1 MENNFTNRFSIAHP
15 EQGMKD
21 FPNHYYLVL
30 KNTPQSILDEI
41 EDIYF
46 GKMFYYTYR
55 RQRKFVG
62 NAMGQEATDEHIINL
77 LRIQE
82 ELGVEVSLTMNQTIW
97 PNEMILEETLQDEF
111 VEWVGK
117 YYDRG
122 LRSCTISS
130 KHLMRT
136 KKLQHRCPNMKWKNT
151 VNHIISDG
159 QQVAD
164 TIGIGYD
171 TILLDR
177 SLNRNIKELKRIN
190 KLIQRQTRP
199 IKTSLL
205 VSEGCLY
212 SCPFKLE
219 HDMASTVIGGNY
231 WGGDNAL
238 SSLSCNNW
246 KSDVMD
252 KLPRNGIDMVTTDK
266 EMLDQYLDKKM
277 GGVDI
282 LKTSGRFDGPL
293 YNKYTEDEIKNKNI
307 RLMRQ
312 LGTTAVQTGQQDDL
326 LTASSFSDV
335 YELNA
340 VPFDQWLICIPV
352 VEESNLT
359 KDSYQKYYDKNLQDE
374 LWLSEKGKR
383 LNRILLNCKSQ
394 CYDCHECE
402 RTFGIPD
409 YDSSINE
416 IDAEERFARVS

>member
-1 MENNFTNRFSIAHP
+1 MDFTKRFSIAHP
-15 EQGMKD
+15 EKD
-21 FPNHYYLVL
+21 MENCPNHYYLIF
-30 KNTPQSILDEI
+30 KNTPKSILDEI

-46 GKMFYYTYR
+46 GKNFYYTYR
-55 RQRKFVG
+55 RQRKFLG
-62 NAMGQEATDEHIINL
+62 NAMGQEATDEHIDNL

-82 ELGVEVSLTMNQTIW
+82 EFGVEVSLTINQTVW
-97 PNEMILEETLQDEF
+97 PDELILDQALQDEF
-111 VEWVGK
+111 VEWIGG
-117 YYDRG
+117 YYDKG

-136 KKLQHRCPNMKWKNT
+136 MKLQNRCPKMKWKNT

-164 TIGIGYD
+164 TIGIGYN

-177 SLNRNIKELKRIN
+177 SLNRNIKELRRIN
-190 KLIQRQTRP
+190 KLVQRQPRP

-212 SCPFKLE
+212 RCPFKLE
-219 HDMASTVIGGNY
+219 HDMASTVIGANY

-246 KSDVMD
+246 KSDEMD

-266 EMLDQYLDKKM
+266 EMLDQYLDKKV

-282 LKTSGRFDGPL
+282 LKTSGRFDGRF
-293 YNKYTEDEIKNKNI
+293 YNKYSEDDIKNKNI
-307 RLMRQ
+307 KLMRQ
-312 LGTTAVQTGQQDDL
+312 LRVQKKFYTDPPPL
-326 LTASSFSDV
+326 VASSFGDV

-340 VPFDQWLICIPV
+340 VPFDQWLLLYPT
-352 VEESNLT
+352 EDEANLT
-359 KDSYQKYYDKNLQDE
+359 KDSYQKYYDEYLQDE

>member
-1 MENNFTNRFSIAHP
+1 MNFTKRFSIAHP
-15 EQGMKD
+15 EKDMKE
-21 FPNHYYLVL
+21 FPNHYYLIL
-30 KNTPQSILDEI
+30 KNTPQSILNEI

-46 GKMFYYTYR
+46 GKTYYYTYR

-62 NAMGQEATDEHIINL
+62 NAMGQEATDEHLDNL
-77 LRIQE
+77 LRIQD

-97 PNEMILEETLQDEF
+97 PNEMILDQALQDEF
-111 VEWVGK
+111 VEWIGK

-136 KKLQHRCPNMKWKNT
+136 KKLQHRCPKMKWKNT
-151 VNHIISDG
+151 VNHIIADG

-177 SLNRNIKELKRIN
+177 SLNRNIKELRRIN

-199 IKTSLL
+199 IRTSLL

-219 HDMASTVIGGNY
+219 HDMAGTSIGSNY

-246 KSDVMD
+246 KSPEMD

-266 EMLDQYLDKKM
+266 EMLDQYLDKKV

-282 LKTSGRFDGPL
+282 LKTSGRFDGHM
-293 YNKYTEDEIKNKNI
+293 YNRYTEDEIKNKNV

-312 LGTTAVQTGQQDDL
+312 FGP
-326 LTASSFSDV
+326 LTASSFSSV
-335 YELNA
+335 YETNA
-340 VPFDQWLICIPV
+340 IPFDQWLIVVPV
-352 VEESNLT
+352 TEEANLT
-359 KDSYQKYYDKNLQDE
+359 EDSYQKFHDEYLQDE
-374 LWLSEKGKR
+374 IWLSEKGKR

-402 RTFGIPD
+402 RTFGVPD
-409 YDSSINE
+409 YDSSVNE
-416 IDAEERFARVS
+416 IDAEERFARVN

>member
-1 MENNFTNRFSIAHP
+1 MDFTKRFSIAHP
-15 EQGMKD
+15 EKD
-21 FPNHYYLVL
+21 MENCPNHYYLIF
-30 KNTPQSILDEI
+30 KNTPKSILEEI

-46 GKMFYYTYR
+46 GKNFYYTYR
-55 RQRKFVG
+55 RQRKFLG
-62 NAMGQEATDEHIINL
+62 NAMGQEATDEHIDNL

-82 ELGVEVSLTMNQTIW
+82 EFGVEVSLTINQTVW
-97 PNEMILEETLQDEF
+97 PDELILDQALQDEF
-111 VEWVGK
+111 VEWIGG
-117 YYDRG
+117 YYDKG

-136 KKLQHRCPNMKWKNT
+136 MKLQNRCPKMKWKNT

-164 TIGIGYD
+164 TIGIGYN

-177 SLNRNIKELKRIN
+177 SLNRNIKELRRIN
-190 KLIQRQTRP
+190 KLVQRQPRP

-212 SCPFKLE
+212 RCPFKLE
-219 HDMASTVIGGNY
+219 HDMASTVIGANY

-246 KSDVMD
+246 KSDEMD

-266 EMLDQYLDKKM
+266 EMLDQYLDKKV

-282 LKTSGRFDGPL
+282 LKTSGRFDGRL
-293 YNKYTEDEIKNKNI
+293 YNTYSEEDIKNQNVK
-307 RLMRQ
+307 LMRQ
-312 LGTTAVQTGQQDDL
+312 FGT
-326 LTASSFSDV
+326 LTSSSFSDV
-335 YELNA
+335 YETNA
-340 VPFDQWLICIPV
+340 VPFDQWLVLVPTS
-352 VEESNLT
+352 EEANLT
-359 KDSYQKYYDKNLQDE
+359 VDRYQKFHDMHLQDE
-374 LWLSEKGKR
+374 IWLSEKGKR

-402 RTFGIPD
+402 RTFGVPD

-416 IDAEERFARVS
+416 IDAEERFNRVT

>member
-1 MENNFTNRFSIAHP
+1 MNFKKRFSIAHP
-15 EQGMKD
+15 EKD
-21 FPNHYYLVL
+21 MENCPNHYYLIL

-46 GKMFYYTYR
+46 GKNFYYTYR
-55 RQRKFVG
+55 RQRKLLG
-62 NAMGQEATDEHIINL
+62 NAMGQEASDEHIDNL

-82 ELGVEVSLTMNQTIW
+82 ELGVEVSLTVNQTVW
-97 PNEMILEETLQDEF
+97 PDELILDQTLQDEF
-111 VEWVGK
+111 VEWVGG
-117 YYDRG
+117 YYDKG

-136 KKLQHRCPNMKWKNT
+136 MKLQNRCPKMKWKNT

-164 TIGIGYD
+164 TIGIGYN

-177 SLNRNIKELKRIN
+177 SLNRNIKELRRIN
-190 KLIQRQTRP
+190 KLVQRQSRP

-212 SCPFKLE
+212 RCPFKLE
-219 HDMASTVIGGNY
+219 HDMASTIIGANY

-246 KSDVMD
+246 KSDEMD
-252 KLPRNGIDMVTTDK
+252 RLPRNGIDMVTTDK
-266 EMLDQYLDKKM
+266 EMLDQYLDKKV

-282 LKTSGRFDGPL
+282 LKTSGRFDGSL
-293 YNKYTEDEIKNKNI
+293 YNRYSEDEIKNQNVK
-307 RLMRQ
+307 LMRRFDS
-312 LGTTAVQTGQQDDL
+312 LI
-326 LTASSFSDV
+326 ASSFSDV
-335 YELNA
+335 YETNA
-340 VPFDQWLICIPV
+340 IPFDQWLILTPTT
-352 VEESNLT
+352 EDANLT
-359 KDSYQKYYDKNLQDE
+359 KDSYQKYHDEHLQDDI
-374 LWLSEKGKR
+374 WLSEKGKR
-383 LNRILLNCKSQ
+383 LNRILLNCRSQ

-402 RTFGIPD
+402 RTFDVPD

-416 IDAEERFARVS
+416 IDAEERFARVN

>member
-1 MENNFTNRFSIAHP
+1 MEFTKRFSIAHP
-15 EQGMKD
+15 EKD
-21 FPNHYYLVL
+21 MENFPNHYYLVL

-62 NAMGQEATDEHIINL
+62 NAMGQEATDEHITNL
-77 LRIQE
+77 LRIQD

-97 PNEMILEETLQDEF
+97 PNEMILDQALQDEF

-159 QQVAD
+159 QQVSD

-219 HDMASTVIGGNY
+219 HDMASTTIGANY

-238 SSLSCNNW
+238 SALSCNNW
-246 KSDVMD
+246 KSDEMD
-252 KLPRNGIDMVTTDK
+252 RLPRNGIDMVTTDK
-266 EMLDQYLDKKM
+266 EMLDQYLDKKV

-282 LKTSGRFDGPL
+282 LKTSGIFDGRL
-293 YNKYTEDEIKNKNI
+293 YNVYSEDEIKNKNV
-307 RLMRQ
+307 RLMRRFDT
-312 LGTTAVQTGQQDDL
+312 LI
-326 LTASSFSDV
+326 ASSFSDV
-335 YELNA
+335 YETNA
-340 VPFDQWLICIPV
+340 IPFDQWLILTPTTEDV
-352 VEESNLT
+352 NLT
-359 KDSYQKYYDKNLQDE
+359 KDSYQKYHDEHLQDE
-374 LWLSEKGKR
+374 IWLSKKGKR

-416 IDAEERFARVS
+416 IDAETRFKRVN

>member
-1 MENNFTNRFSIAHP
+1 MDFTKRFSIAHP
-15 EQGMKD
+15 EKD
-21 FPNHYYLVL
+21 MENCPNHYYLIF
-30 KNTPQSILDEI
+30 KNTPKSILDEI

-46 GKMFYYTYR
+46 GKNFYYTYR
-55 RQRKFVG
+55 RQRKFLG
-62 NAMGQEATDEHIINL
+62 NAMGQEATDEHIDNL

-82 ELGVEVSLTMNQTIW
+82 EFGVEVSLTINQTVW
-97 PNEMILEETLQDEF
+97 PDELILDQALQDEF
-111 VEWVGK
+111 VEWVGG
-117 YYDRG
+117 YYDKG

-136 KKLQHRCPNMKWKNT
+136 RKLQHRCPNMKWKNT

-177 SLNRNIKELKRIN
+177 SLNRNIKELRRIN
-190 KLIQRQTRP
+190 KLVQRQPRP

-212 SCPFKLE
+212 RCPFKLE
-219 HDMASTVIGGNY
+219 HDMASTVIGANY

-246 KSDVMD
+246 KSDEMD

-282 LKTSGRFDGPL
+282 LKTSGRFDGRL
-293 YNKYTEDEIKNKNI
+293 YNTYSEEDIKNQNVK
-307 RLMRQ
+307 LMRQ
-312 LGTTAVQTGQQDDL
+312 FGP
-326 LTASSFSDV
+326 LTASSFSSV
-335 YELNA
+335 YETNA
-340 VPFDQWLICIPV
+340 IPFDQWLVLVPTR
-352 VEESNLT
+352 EEANLT
-359 KDSYQKYYDKNLQDE
+359 VDRYQKYHDMHLRDE
-374 LWLSEKGKR
+374 IWLSEKGKR
-383 LNRILLNCKSQ
+383 LNRILLNCRSQ

-402 RTFGIPD
+402 RTFGVPD

-416 IDAEERFARVS
+416 IDAEERFNRVT

>member
-1 MENNFTNRFSIAHP
+1 MDFTKRFSIAHP
-15 EQGMKD
+15 EKD
-21 FPNHYYLVL
+21 MENCPNHYYLIF
-30 KNTPQSILDEI
+30 KNTPKSILDEI

-46 GKMFYYTYR
+46 GKNFYYTYR
-55 RQRKFVG
+55 RQRKFLG
-62 NAMGQEATDEHIINL
+62 NAMGQEATDEHIDNL

-82 ELGVEVSLTMNQTIW
+82 EFGVEVSLTINQTVW
-97 PNEMILEETLQDEF
+97 PDELILDQALQDEF
-111 VEWVGK
+111 VEWIGG
-117 YYDRG
+117 YYDKG

-136 KKLQHRCPNMKWKNT
+136 MKLQNRCPKMKWKNT

-164 TIGIGYD
+164 TIGIGYN

-177 SLNRNIKELKRIN
+177 SLNRNIKELRRIN
-190 KLIQRQTRP
+190 KLVQRQPRP

-212 SCPFKLE
+212 RCPFKLE
-219 HDMASTVIGGNY
+219 HDMASTVIGANY

-246 KSDVMD
+246 KSDEMD

-266 EMLDQYLDKKM
+266 EMLDQYLDKKV

-282 LKTSGRFDGPL
+282 LKTSGRFDGRL
-293 YNKYTEDEIKNKNI
+293 YNTYSEEDIKNQNVK
-307 RLMRQ
+307 LMRQ
-312 LGTTAVQTGQQDDL
+312 FGT
-326 LTASSFSDV
+326 LTSSSFSDV
-335 YELNA
+335 YETNA
-340 VPFDQWLICIPV
+340 VPFDQWLVLVPTR
-352 VEESNLT
+352 EEANLT
-359 KDSYQKYYDKNLQDE
+359 VDRYQKFHDIHLQDE
-374 LWLSEKGKR
+374 IWLSEKGKR

-402 RTFGIPD
+402 RTFGVPD

-416 IDAEERFARVS
+416 IDAEERFARVN

>member
-1 MENNFTNRFSIAHP
+1 MNFKNKFSIAHP
-15 EQGMKD
+15 EKDMKD
-21 FPNHYYLVL
+21 FPNHYYLIL

-46 GKMFYYTYR
+46 GKNFYYTYR

-62 NAMGQEATDEHIINL
+62 NAMGQEATDEHITNL

-82 ELGVEVSLTMNQTIW
+82 ELGVEVSLTVNQTIW
-97 PNEMILEETLQDEF
+97 PDELILDQILQDEF
-111 VEWVGK
+111 VEWVGG

-136 KKLQHRCPNMKWKNT
+136 LKLQHRCPEMKWKNT
-151 VNHIISDG
+151 VNHIIADG

-177 SLNRNIKELKRIN
+177 SLNRNIKELRRIN
-190 KLIQRQTRP
+190 KLVQRQPRS

-212 SCPFKLE
+212 RCPFKLE

-231 WGGDNAL
+231 WGGE
-238 SSLSCNNW
+238 
-246 KSDVMD
+246 MD
-252 KLPRNGIDMVTTDK
+252 RLPRNGIDMVTTDK
-266 EMLDQYLDKKM
+266 EMLDQYLDKKV

-282 LKTSGRFDGPL
+282 LKTSGRFDGKL
-293 YNKYTEDEIKNKNI
+293 YNVYSEDDI
-307 RLMRQ
+307 RNHNVKLMRQ
-312 LGTTAVQTGQQDDL
+312 FGT

-335 YELNA
+335 YEKNA
-340 VPFDQWLICIPV
+340 IPFDQWLILVPTA
-352 VEESNLT
+352 EEANLT
-359 KDSYQKYYDKNLQDE
+359 KDSYQEYHDEHLQDE
-374 LWLSEKGKR
+374 IWLSEKGKR
-383 LNRILLNCKSQ
+383 LNKILLNCKSQ

-409 YDSSINE
+409 YDSSITE
-416 IDAEERFARVS
+416 IDAEKRFDRVN

>member
-1 MENNFTNRFSIAHP
+1 MNFTKRFSIAHP
-15 EQGMKD
+15 EKDMKN
-21 FPNHYYLVL
+21 FPNHYYLIL
-30 KNTPQSILDEI
+30 KNTPRTILDEL

-46 GKMFYYTYR
+46 GKNFYYTYR

-62 NAMGQEATDEHIINL
+62 NAMGQEATDEHITNL

-82 ELGVEVSLTMNQTIW
+82 ELGVEVSLTINQTIW
-97 PNEMILEETLQDEF
+97 PSELILDELIQDEF
-111 VEWVGK
+111 VEWIGQ

-136 KKLQHRCPNMKWKNT
+136 RKLQHRCPKMKWKNT

-164 TIGIGYD
+164 TIGIGYN

-177 SLNRNIKELKRIN
+177 SLNRNIKELRRIN
-190 KLIQRQTRP
+190 KLVQRQTKP

-212 SCPFKLE
+212 RCPFKLE
-219 HDMASTVIGGNY
+219 HDMASTAIGASY

-246 KSDVMD
+246 KSDKMD
-252 KLPRNGIDMVTTDK
+252 QLPRNGIDMVTTDK
-266 EMLDQYLDKKM
+266 EMLNQYLDKKV

-282 LKTSGRFDGPL
+282 LKTSGRFDGNF
-293 YNKYTEDEIKNKNI
+293 YNGYTEDEIKNKNV
-307 RLMRQ
+307 RLMRRFDT
-312 LGTTAVQTGQQDDL
+312 LV
-326 LTASSFSDV
+326 ASSFSDV
-335 YELNA
+335 YETNA
-340 VPFDQWLICIPV
+340 IPFDQWLILTPTTEDV
-352 VEESNLT
+352 NLT
-359 KDSYQKYYDKNLQDE
+359 KDSYQKYYDEHLHNDI
-374 LWLSEKGKR
+374 WLSEKGKR

-402 RTFGIPD
+402 RTFDVPD
-409 YDSSINE
+409 YDTSVKE
-416 IDAEERFARVS
+416 IDVKNRFERIN

>member
-1 MENNFTNRFSIAHP
+1 MDFTKRFSIAHP
-15 EQGMKD
+15 EKD
-21 FPNHYYLVL
+21 MENCPNHYYLIF
-30 KNTPQSILDEI
+30 KNTPKSILDEI

-46 GKMFYYTYR
+46 GKNFYYTYR
-55 RQRKFVG
+55 RQRKFLG
-62 NAMGQEATDEHIINL
+62 NAMGQEATDEHIDNL

-82 ELGVEVSLTMNQTIW
+82 EFGVEVSLTINQTVW
-97 PNEMILEETLQDEF
+97 PDELILDQALQDEF
-111 VEWVGK
+111 VEWIGG
-117 YYDRG
+117 YYDKG

-136 KKLQHRCPNMKWKNT
+136 MKLQNRCPKMKWKNT

-164 TIGIGYD
+164 TIGIGYN

-177 SLNRNIKELKRIN
+177 SLNRNIKELRRIN
-190 KLIQRQTRP
+190 KLVQRQPRP

-212 SCPFKLE
+212 RCPFKLE
-219 HDMASTVIGGNY
+219 HDMASTVIGANY

-246 KSDVMD
+246 KSDEMD

-266 EMLDQYLDKKM
+266 EMLDQYLDKKV

-282 LKTSGRFDGPL
+282 LKTSGRFDGRL
-293 YNKYTEDEIKNKNI
+293 YNTYSEEDIKNQNVK
-307 RLMRQ
+307 LMRQ
-312 LGTTAVQTGQQDDL
+312 FGT
-326 LTASSFSDV
+326 LTSSSFSDV
-335 YELNA
+335 YETNA
-340 VPFDQWLICIPV
+340 VPFDQWLVLVPTS
-352 VEESNLT
+352 EEANLT
-359 KDSYQKYYDKNLQDE
+359 VDRYQKFHDMHLQDE
-374 LWLSEKGKR
+374 IWLSEKGKR

-402 RTFGIPD
+402 RTFGVPD

-416 IDAEERFARVS
+416 IDAEERFNRVT

>member
-1 MENNFTNRFSIAHP
+1 MDFKKRFSIAHP
-15 EQGMKD
+15 EKDMKD
-21 FPNHYYLVL
+21 FPNHYYLIL

-62 NAMGQEATDEHIINL
+62 NAMGQEATDEHITNL
-77 LRIQE
+77 LRIQD
-82 ELGVEVSLTMNQTIW
+82 ELGVEVSLTMNQTVW
-97 PNEMILEETLQDEF
+97 PNEMILDQALQDEF
-111 VEWVGK
+111 VEWIGG

-122 LRSCTISS
+122 LRSCTIAS

-136 KKLQHRCPNMKWKNT
+136 RKLQNRCPNMKRKNT

-159 QQVAD
+159 QQVSD

-219 HDMASTVIGGNY
+219 HDMASTTIGGNY
-231 WGGDNAL
+231 WGGDNSL

-246 KSDVMD
+246 KSDEMD

-266 EMLDQYLDKKM
+266 EMLDQYLDKKV

-282 LKTSGRFDGPL
+282 LKTSGRFDGKL
-293 YNKYTEDEIKNKNI
+293 YNMYTEDDI
-307 RLMRQ
+307 RNQNVKLMRRFGS
-312 LGTTAVQTGQQDDL
+312 LI
-326 LTASSFSDV
+326 ASSFSDV
-335 YELNA
+335 YETNA
-340 VPFDQWLICIPV
+340 IPFDQWLILTPTTEDV
-352 VEESNLT
+352 NLT
-359 KDSYQKYYDKNLQDE
+359 KDSYQKYHDEHLQDE
-374 LWLSEKGKR
+374 IWLSEKGKR

-416 IDAEERFARVS
+416 IDAEERFKRVN

>member
-1 MENNFTNRFSIAHP
+1 MEFTKRFSIAHP
-15 EQGMKD
+15 EKDMKD
-21 FPNHYYLVL
+21 FPNHYYLIL

-46 GKMFYYTYR
+46 GKTFYYTYR

-62 NAMGQEATDEHIINL
+62 NAMGQEATDAHIDNL
-77 LRIQE
+77 LRIQD

-97 PNEMILEETLQDEF
+97 PEELILDQVLQDEF
-111 VEWVGK
+111 VEWVGQ
-117 YYDRG
+117 YYDKG
-122 LRSCTISS
+122 LRSSTISS

-136 KKLQHRCPNMKWKNT
+136 MKLQNRCPKMKWKNT

-159 QQVAD
+159 QQVSD

-219 HDMASTVIGGNY
+219 HDMASTTIGANY

-238 SSLSCNNW
+238 SALSCNNW
-246 KSDVMD
+246 KSDEMD
-252 KLPRNGIDMVTTDK
+252 RLPRNGIDMVTTDK
-266 EMLDQYLDKKM
+266 EMLDQYLDKKV

-282 LKTSGRFDGPL
+282 LKTSGRFDGRL
-293 YNKYTEDEIKNKNI
+293 YNAYTEDDI
-307 RLMRQ
+307 RNENVKLMRQ
-312 LGTTAVQTGQQDDL
+312 FGD
-326 LTASSFSDV
+326 LTASSFNDV
-335 YELNA
+335 YETNA
-340 VPFDQWLICIPV
+340 IPFDQWLVLIPTP
-352 VEESNLT
+352 EEANLT
-359 KDSYQKYYDKNLQDE
+359 KDSYQKYHDEHLQDE
-374 LWLSEKGKR
+374 IWLSKKGKR

-409 YDSSINE
+409 YDSSVNE
-416 IDAEERFARVS
+416 IDAEKRFERVN

>member
-1 MENNFTNRFSIAHP
+1 MNFTKRFSIAHP
-15 EQGMKD
+15 EKDMKN
-21 FPNHYYLVL
+21 FPNHYYLIL
-30 KNTPQSILDEI
+30 KNTPRTILDEL

-46 GKMFYYTYR
+46 GKNFYYTYR

-62 NAMGQEATDEHIINL
+62 NAMGQEATDEHITNL

-82 ELGVEVSLTMNQTIW
+82 ELGVEVSLTINQTIW
-97 PNEMILEETLQDEF
+97 PSELILDELIQDEF
-111 VEWVGK
+111 VEWIGQ

-136 KKLQHRCPNMKWKNT
+136 RKLQHRCPKMKWKNT

-159 QQVAD
+159 QQVVD

-177 SLNRNIKELKRIN
+177 SLNRNIKELRRIN
-190 KLIQRQTRP
+190 KLVQRQPRP
-199 IKTSLL
+199 IRTSLL

-212 SCPFKLE
+212 RCPFKLE
-219 HDMASTVIGGNY
+219 HDMASTTIGANY

-246 KSDVMD
+246 KSDEMD
-252 KLPRNGIDMVTTDK
+252 KLPRNGIDMVVTDK
-266 EMLDQYLDKKM
+266 EMLDQYLDKKV

-282 LKTSGRFDGPL
+282 LKTSGRFDGHM
-293 YNKYTEDEIKNKNI
+293 YNRYTEDEIKTKNVK
-307 RLMRQ
+307 LMRQ
-312 LGTTAVQTGQQDDL
+312 LGTGSDNL

-335 YELNA
+335 YEINA
-340 VPFDQWLICIPV
+340 IPFNQWLILVPTT
-352 VEESNLT
+352 EEENLT
-359 KDSYQKYYDKNLQDE
+359 KETYHTYYKEHLQDDI
-374 LWLSEKGKR
+374 WLSEKGKR
-383 LNRILLNCKSQ
+383 LNRILLNCRSQ

-402 RTFGIPD
+402 RTFGVPD
-409 YDSSINE
+409 YDSSVNETDVKKRFERIN
-416 IDAEERFARVS
+416 